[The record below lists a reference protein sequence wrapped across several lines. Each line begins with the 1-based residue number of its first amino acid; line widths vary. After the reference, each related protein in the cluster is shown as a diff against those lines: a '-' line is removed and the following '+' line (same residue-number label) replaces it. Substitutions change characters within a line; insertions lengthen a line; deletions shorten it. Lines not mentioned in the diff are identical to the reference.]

1 MRSPFDSLSTLSQ
14 FLNNHPQLL
23 MMTRYIS
30 QVRQEIAVRLHARL
44 YPGGEGPS
52 KVCEDESSSAL
63 VASVPFQG
71 SSNFTNC
78 GIVLAQLHKEKVHG
92 KELVDATE
100 RMYSV
105 S

>member
-1 MRSPFDSLSTLSQ
+1 M
-14 FLNNHPQLL
+14 
-23 MMTRYIS
+23 
-30 QVRQEIAVRLHARL
+30 RLHARL

-52 KVCEDESSSAL
+52 KVCGDESYSAL
-63 VASVPFQG
+63 VPSISLEI
-71 SSNFTNC
+71 SSNFANF